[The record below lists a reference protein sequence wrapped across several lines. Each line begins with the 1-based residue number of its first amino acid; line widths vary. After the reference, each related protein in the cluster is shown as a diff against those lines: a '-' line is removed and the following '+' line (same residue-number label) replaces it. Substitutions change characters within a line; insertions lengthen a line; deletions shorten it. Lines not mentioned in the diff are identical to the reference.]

1 MQAAK
6 GRRWGFSIGPLIL
19 PQTIW
24 IVFFLFVP
32 LVVIVLFSFWTYIQ
46 AGFEPTFTLQNYIDW
61 FSRRNFIMTL
71 LLTLKFT
78 GIVMGLTL
86 VIGYPVAYFLTF
98 QVKTLRNQITL
109 FLLCMV
115 PFWTSAL
122 IRAVGW
128 WPVLGR
134 RGLINQVL
142 VTVGII
148 DKPLSNLLFS
158 ELAVIIVMVQL
169 YVVLMLA
176 PIFFM
181 LAKIPRET
189 IEIARDMGASGFSI
203 FRRIIL
209 PLSFPGIAIGCIFV
223 FVMAMGEFATPGV
236 IGGGQTVALGNII
249 KSMVD
254 VVHWPFAAA
263 NAVILMIVTVL
274 GVWAILKTVDP
285 RKEL

>member
-6 GRRWGFSIGPLIL
+6 GRRWGFSLAPLIL
-19 PQTIW
+19 PQFIW
-24 IVFFLFVP
+24 IIFFLFVP
-32 LVVIVLFSFWTYIQ
+32 LVVIVLFSFWTYVQ

-61 FSRRNFIMTL
+61 FSRRTFVMTL

-86 VIGYPVAYFLTF
+86 VIGYPIAYFLTF
-98 QVKTLRNQITL
+98 HVKTLRNQITL

-158 ELAVIIVMVQL
+158 ELAVVIVMVQL

-181 LAKIPRET
+181 LAKIPKET
-189 IEIARDMGASGFSI
+189 IEIARDMGASSFSI

-209 PLSFPGIAIGCIFV
+209 PLSFPGIAIGCVFV
-223 FVMAMGEFATPGV
+223 FVMVMGEFATPGV
-236 IGGGQTVALGNII
+236 IGGGQTVCLGNII
-249 KSMVD
+249 KAMVD